1 MMIRNNKILLVGIWY
16 SLLIIALI
24 LVFTMPE
31 SNFIGPAFGILYL
44 AYTLFI
50 YMWVF
55 KTIDRNAFLMNIIFF
70 FTFVALLFLFNS
82 YKPMRYFLSFP
93 NFVFLFGFILSCW
106 IPVYLIP
113 TIPTTYNA
121 ILLSRFKEASILG
134 GLIGAF
140 VGWVLMGAEIGRT
153 DISSLEQLT
162 YFMSG
167 FYRAS
172 LSVLYGLGLSLIVF
186 GSSNTESNISPD
198 QSCFEKVEKEE
209 GINFKS
215 LFAFPVLLTTSL
227 GIIAHRVYFEGARGN
242 FKDFFQLG
250 SIPLILF
257 ILLSTKIITGNKNF
271 LSSLKILIYDK
282 HGEYD
287 IKQTSSTIN
296 LIKQLIIY
304 STIFLV
310 IMLFMGSLNNN
321 ITKTFQLVSD
331 ISAILFSLFIV
342 YFIII
347 IQDIEILQNAILKDK
362 FDEYQYKENSSGVYI
377 VSTLYIGILSL
388 VVLLNLIRT

>member
-257 ILLSTKIITGNKNF
+257 ILLSTKIITGNKSF